1 MESRLVSIEEGNR
14 MLPLL
19 RRIVKDITKK
29 WELIIYKRTELE
41 CLEKGFDSTHGEL
54 SEEERESRIE
64 GLKQDLNYLIDK
76 INSYIREVEDLGCF
90 VEEFKRGIINFP
102 SLYNGRKVFL
112 CWTPD
117 EDTVT
122 HWHELDESYND
133 RVRIKDFSDFL
144 CQKPHVG

>member
-1 MESRLVSIEEGNR
+1 MESRLISIEDGNR

-41 CLEKGFDSTHGEL
+41 CLEKGFHASQKDLTQEDRQNKV
-54 SEEERESRIE
+54 EQ
-64 GLKQDLNYLIDK
+64 LKQNLNHLIDK

-102 SLYNGRKVFL
+102 SLYSGRKVFL

-117 EDTVT
+117 EDRVC

-133 RVRIKDFSDFL
+133 RVRIKDYSEFL
-144 CQKPHVG
+144 CQKP

>member
-1 MESRLVSIEEGNR
+1 MESRLVSIEEGNQ

-41 CLEKGFDSTHGEL
+41 CLEKGFDSSHGDL
-54 SEEERESRIE
+54 DGKEREATIE

-112 CWTPD
+112 CWTPG
-117 EDTVT
+117 EEIVA

-133 RVRIKDFSDFL
+133 RVRIKDYSEFL
-144 CQKPHVG
+144 CQKPHV

>member
-1 MESRLVSIEEGNR
+1 MESRLVSIEEGNQ

-29 WELIIYKRTELE
+29 WEMIIYKRTELE
-41 CLEKGFDSTHGEL
+41 CLEKGFDSSRHDL
-54 SEEERESRIE
+54 SDHERGTTVD

-102 SLYNGRKVFL
+102 SLYNGRRVFL
-112 CWTPD
+112 CWTPG
-117 EDTVT
+117 EETVA

-133 RVRIKDFSDFL
+133 RVRIKDYSEFL
-144 CQKPHVG
+144 CQKPHV